1 MTTFMDTNVLVCA
14 RQADETV
21 KQPVAAGWLAHLWD
35 SNQGRVSTQVLNEYY
50 VTVTRKLDPPVTVAD
65 ARADVADLAG
75 WEPVGIDGDLVAAA
89 WEIEDRYGLHFWDA
103 LVVAAAQAA
112 GCDTLLTED
121 LQDGQDLDGVVVVNP
136 FLHAPPDPD

>member
-1 MTTFMDTNVLVCA
+1 MTTFMDTNVLVYA
-14 RQADETV
+14 RQADETA

-35 SNQGRVSTQVLNEYY
+35 SNEGRVSAQVLNEYY

-65 ARADVADLAG
+65 ARADIADLAG
-75 WEPVGIDGDLVAAA
+75 WEPVGIDGDLIAAA
-89 WEIEDRYGLHFWDA
+89 WDIEDRYGFHFWDA
-103 LVVAAAQAA
+103 LVVAAAQAV

-136 FLHAPPDPD
+136 FLHPPPETD

>member
-1 MTTFMDTNVLVCA
+1 MTTFMDTNVLVYA

-35 SNQGRVSTQVLNEYY
+35 SNEGRVSAQVLNEYY

-75 WEPVGIDGDLVAAA
+75 WQPVGIDSDLVAAA
-89 WEIEDRYGLHFWDA
+89 WDIEDRYGFHFWDA

-136 FLHAPPDPD
+136 FLHPPPERD

>member
-1 MTTFMDTNVLVCA
+1 MSTFVDTNVLLYA
-14 RQADETV
+14 RDTGQPEKQAT
-21 KQPVAAGWLAHLWD
+21 AAGWIEHLWG
-35 SNQGRVSTQVLNEYY
+35 SNGGRVSTQVLNEFY
-50 VTVTRKLDPPVTVAD
+50 VNATRKLTHPITTAE

-89 WEIEDRYGLHFWDA
+89 WDIEDRFGFHFWDA
-103 LVVAAAQAA
+103 LVVAAAQRA

-136 FLHAPPDPD
+136 FLHAPPEED